1 MDRFEEMPVEV
12 VLAKTAGFCM
22 GVDLALRRLDKLVAA
37 AEDRPI
43 YILGPIIHNPQVLKK
58 YAEQG
63 VTMADTPAD
72 VPSGAFVVIR
82 AHGITRQVEAELV
95 ARDVQIKD
103 ATCPR
108 VKTAQL
114 LIARNTQDGRE
125 LLLYGEADHPE
136 VAGLVSYAENG
147 FFVFG
152 SEEEL
157 NGYSLSGDKSYVF
170 AAQTTQDRVLF
181 DKMAHRLTADA
192 NLDVIVLETIC
203 DATKLRQKEANELA
217 AEVDFMVVVGGYNSG
232 NTRRL
237 AQVVSDR
244 GTPCKHVE
252 IIDDLSLDGLAQYKK
267 VGVTAG
273 ASTPRHLI
281 DEVLAALESL

>member
-1 MDRFEEMPVEV
+1 MYMEII
-12 VLAKTAGFCM
+12 LAETAGFCM

-43 YILGPIIHNPQVLKK
+43 YILGPIIHNPQVLKS

-63 VTMADTPAD
+63 VTIAKTPED
-72 VPSGAFVVIR
+72 VPAGAYVVIR
-82 AHGITRQVEAELV
+82 AHGITREVEAALK
-95 ARDVQIKD
+95 ARDIIIKD

-108 VKTAQL
+108 VKKAQL
-114 LIARNTQDGRE
+114 LIARHTQDGQE
-125 LLLYGEADHPE
+125 LLLYGEAEHPE
-136 VAGLVSYAENG
+136 VRGLVSYALNEH
-147 FFVFG
+147 FLFD
-152 SEEEL
+152 SPEEL
-157 NGYSLSGDKSYVF
+157 ASHPLVKGKSYVL

-181 DKMAHRLTADA
+181 DAMAKELMNDP
-192 NLDVIVLETIC
+192 DVDVTVLKTIC
-203 DATKLRQKEANELA
+203 DATKLRQAEANKLA
-217 AEVDFMVVVGGYNSG
+217 TEVDFMVVVGGYNSG

-237 AQVVSDR
+237 AQVVEDQ

-252 IIDDLSLDGLAQYKK
+252 TLGDLDIDALREYKR

-281 DEVLAALESL
+281 DEVLDALHSL

>member
-1 MDRFEEMPVEV
+1 MEV
-12 VLAKTAGFCM
+12 VLAETAGFCM

-37 AEDRPI
+37 AEGRPI
-43 YILGPIIHNPQVLKK
+43 FILGPIIHNPQVLKK

-63 VTMADTPAD
+63 VLLAETPEE
-72 VPSGAFVVIR
+72 VENGAYVVIR
-82 AHGITRQVEAELV
+82 AHGITRQVEAALR
-95 ARDVQIKD
+95 ARDIIIKD

-108 VKTAQL
+108 VKKAQL
-114 LIARNTQDGRE
+114 LIGRHTMDGQE

-136 VAGLVSYAENG
+136 VKGLVSYAESG
-147 FFVFG
+147 HFVFG

-157 NGYSLSGDKSYVF
+157 ADYSLSKQKQYVF

-181 DKMAHRLTADA
+181 DTMAEGLLNDPD
-192 NLDVIVLETIC
+192 LDVTVLRTIC
-203 DATKLRQKEANELA
+203 DATKLRQKEANKLA
-217 AEVDFMVVVGGYNSG
+217 GDVDFMVVVGGYNSG

-237 AQVVSDR
+237 AMVVADH

-252 IIDDLSLDGLAQYKK
+252 TVEDLALDELKGYTR

-281 DEVLAALESL
+281 DQVLDALESL

>member
-1 MDRFEEMPVEV
+1 VEI
-12 VLAKTAGFCM
+12 VLAETAGFCM

-37 AEDRPI
+37 GEGRPI

-63 VTMADTPAD
+63 VILAETPD
-72 VPSGAFVVIR
+72 EIPGGSFVVIR
-82 AHGITRQVEAELV
+82 AHGITKQVEAELR
-95 ARDVQIKD
+95 ARDVMIKD

-108 VKTAQL
+108 VKKAQL
-114 LIARNTQDGRE
+114 LIDSNTEEGRE

-136 VAGLVSYAENG
+136 VAGLVSYAG
-147 FFVFG
+147 HGYFVFG

-157 NGYSLSGDKSYVF
+157 DEYSLSGDKSYVL

-181 DKMAHRLTADA
+181 DKMADRLTNDA
-192 NLDVIVLETIC
+192 ELDVIVLKTIC
-203 DATKLRQKEANELA
+203 DATKLRQKEAHELA
-217 AEVDFMVVVGGYNSG
+217 SEVDFMVVVGGYNSG

-237 AQVVSDR
+237 AQVVTDR

-252 IIDDLSLDGLAQYKK
+252 ILDDLSLDGLSQYNKI
-267 VGVTAG
+267 GVTAG

-281 DEVLAALESL
+281 DEVLDALEKI